1 MSTTA
6 LVRST
11 SGTSTS
17 LAAPRTP
24 QKPALPSTVSTTTA
38 TQPKPTSTPQTY
50 SAPAK
55 PSTPQQQLS
64 PAPSTPGRWQHPR
77 MDEVV
82 RRQNRT
88 RFDQSNVFSLKYNLA
103 LLVASSISIPI
114 LNWLYVN
121 TPSPSHKAITNTNTS
136 LPISRI
142 LTNHQYTT
150 YTLLALR
157 LFFLLNIGL
166 ACAPLLRK
174 PDACEDIPLTPSQ
187 RNLLGLPPMSRPA
200 TPQERE
206 QYVTPP
212 RYSRSNTPSSRG
224 SNGGVRPGGG
234 SPLSGVPSA
243 WRSPSGSPLPTGS
256 LHVRQGSGTR
266 KLSYNSNRSSPL
278 SISEFDAIGG
288 SVNTPTKRDPQHRA
302 SVGLNSKWL
311 YEKGKAGS
319 GVQMSGSGWGS
330 GGLDWS

>member
-166 ACAPLLRK
+166 NS
-174 PDACEDIPLTPSQ
+174 E
-187 RNLLGLPPMSRPA
+187 LLG
-200 TPQERE
+200 
-206 QYVTPP
+206 
-212 RYSRSNTPSSRG
+212 RYSSNIAFRRRYYRLSTLSAHSVRNRTILVSHRPSST
-224 SNGGVRPGGG
+224 
-234 SPLSGVPSA
+234 LSLAV
-243 WRSPSGSPLPTGS
+243 
-256 LHVRQGSGTR
+256 
-266 KLSYNSNRSSPL
+266 
-278 SISEFDAIGG
+278 
-288 SVNTPTKRDPQHRA
+288 
-302 SVGLNSKWL
+302 
-311 YEKGKAGS
+311 
-319 GVQMSGSGWGS
+319 
-330 GGLDWS
+330 